1 MKFSKRLVYALVN
14 NVFLAFTLMVFGP
27 YEIFIS
33 NMNDFTFSFRDFW
46 WMLVCVALVYVLA
59 ATTVIAILPW
69 KIGRICVNLVFVFTF
84 CSYVQAM
91 FLNGKMRVMVGQ
103 MINWPRST
111 LIGNL
116 LLWFAICVVFFL
128 LLYLAPKYWNGLLLF
143 LPGALIAMQ
152 TVALVFLLLT
162 TDALR
167 GERGGD
173 TAINGYVSDEAMFDL
188 SANKNVI
195 VFLLDCFDGRTM
207 DAILEQQPDILEPLE
222 GFTYFPNA
230 TSVYSR
236 TYPSVPYLL
245 SGNMCYF
252 DQKPAEWVNGAFADS
267 NFIPELVDAQVNI
280 GLYTYD
286 YYLGNSIKD
295 KVENYIVTEEAD
307 GLLFDKT
314 VLSMA
319 KMILYRDMPY
329 LMKKRLTYDINEI
342 NYIVTEGA
350 AGSSQEKERISQYK
364 NFDDEWFDTEL
375 KERGITLTDAEGVFR
390 FYHLGSCHLDMS
402 NPEPY
407 GIRSLEIVYEYLDKM
422 KELGIYD
429 DSMVLIISDH
439 GSSGGGAT
447 LDLPQKTAVP
457 IFMVKPAN
465 AAPEALRVS
474 EAPVSHTDFIP
485 TVLNGFQIDHTDYGR
500 TVFEISEQEDR
511 DRYYY
516 YSALYSDEQGEV
528 ELREYKVSGDAAD
541 SGSYR
546 FTGNTWKIIYSR
558 NMVAD

>member
-1 MKFSKRLVYALVN
+1 
-14 NVFLAFTLMVFGP
+14 
-27 YEIFIS
+27 
-33 NMNDFTFSFRDFW
+33 
-46 WMLVCVALVYVLA
+46 
-59 ATTVIAILPW
+59 
-69 KIGRICVNLVFVFTF
+69 
-84 CSYVQAM
+84 
-91 FLNGKMRVMVGQ
+91 
-103 MINWPRST
+103 
-111 LIGNL
+111 
-116 LLWFAICVVFFL
+116 
-128 LLYLAPKYWNGLLLF
+128 
-143 LPGALIAMQ
+143 
-152 TVALVFLLLT
+152 
-162 TDALR
+162 
-167 GERGGD
+167 
-173 TAINGYVSDEAMFDL
+173 MFDL
-188 SANKNVI
+188 SVNKNVI

-307 GLLFDKT
+307 ELLFDKT

-350 AGSSQEKERISQYK
+350 AGSSQGEERISQYK

-457 IFMVKPAN
+457 IFMVKPAK
-465 AAPEALRVS
+465 APPEALRVS

-500 TVFEISEQEDR
+500 TVFEISEQEER